1 MPNLY
6 PLKFKT
12 IYKDKIWGGNKIN
25 TILEKDFA
33 PLPNCGE
40 TWELSGYGDE
50 VSVVQEGALKGKAL
64 TALIEDF
71 QEQLVGK
78 KVYEKFG
85 NEFPL
90 LIKFIDANADLSI
103 QVHPDDA
110 LAKARHDGFGKT
122 EMWYI
127 LQADEDATLIS
138 GFNQKIDKTTY
149 LNHFNNGTLDEVLN
163 REEVSA
169 GDVFFI
175 PAGRVHT
182 IGKGILLAEIQ
193 QTSDTTYRIY
203 DFDRVDAEG
212 NKRELHVEEA
222 VDAIDYNFYE
232 NIKTNYTNKGNQAV
246 NLADCNYFTTNKIVG
261 DQQISRNYKGL
272 DSFVIYICI
281 EGSFNL
287 AYDKT
292 EINVQKGEVVLLPA
306 AIKNVILTPSPETA
320 VLEVYIK

>member
-1 MPNLY
+1 MSNLY

-12 IYKDKIWGGNKIN
+12 IYKDKIWGGNKIK

-50 VSVVQEGALKGKAL
+50 VSFVQEGALKGKLL
-64 TALIEDF
+64 TTLIEDF
-71 QEQLVGK
+71 QGQLVGE
-78 KVYEKFG
+78 KVYERFG

-103 QVHPDDA
+103 QVHPDDV
-110 LAKARHDGFGKT
+110 LAKTRHDVFGKT

-127 LQADEDATLIS
+127 LQADEGATLIS
-138 GFNQKIDKTTY
+138 GFNQEIDKATY
-149 LNHFNNGTLDEVLN
+149 LNHFNNGTLDEILN
-163 REEVSA
+163 REEVGA

-222 VDAIDYNFYE
+222 VDAIDYNCYDG
-232 NIKTNYTNKGNQAV
+232 IKTKYADRENESV
-246 NLADCNYFTTNKIVG
+246 NLADCNYFTTNKIVA
-261 DQQISRNYKGL
+261 DRQVSRSYEAF

-281 EGSFNL
+281 EGDFGLIYNENEL
-287 AYDKT
+287 T
-292 EINVQKGEVVLLPA
+292 VRKGEVVLLPA
-306 AIKNVILTPSPETA
+306 TIKNVVLVPSPTA
-320 VLEVYIK
+320 TILEVYIK